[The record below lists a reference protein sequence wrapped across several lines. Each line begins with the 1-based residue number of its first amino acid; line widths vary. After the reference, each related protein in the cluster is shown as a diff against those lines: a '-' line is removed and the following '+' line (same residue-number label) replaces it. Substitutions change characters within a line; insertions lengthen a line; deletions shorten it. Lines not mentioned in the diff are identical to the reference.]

1 MVYGLGLSLILL
13 ALYAWQDALRYDRSF
28 ILQGEYWRLLS
39 AHFVHLNFTHLVM
52 NLVGWWIFLLMCGHL
67 FSLKQIS
74 FNIFTL
80 ALGISLGL
88 LFVRVDFQWY
98 LGFSGILYGLFLI
111 GSLHI
116 AFREQL
122 ALGGLIFNMLIF
134 KLGLDIYTDQA
145 SASAQLIGAP
155 VAIVAHVYGLIIGL
169 MLSLPILAK
178 HSSFKRK
185 IKKQK

>member
-1 MVYGLGLSLILL
+1 M
-13 ALYAWQDALRYDRSF
+13 RYERHL

-39 AHFVHLNFTHLVM
+39 AHFVHINFIHLAM
-52 NLVGWWIFLLMCGHL
+52 NLVGWWVFLFMCGHL
-67 FSLKQIS
+67 FSLKQLS

-98 LGFSGILYGLFLI
+98 LGFSGVLYGLFLL

-122 ALGGLIFNMLIF
+122 VLGGLIFNMLIF
-134 KLGLDIYTDQA
+134 KLGLDAYTEQA
-145 SASAQLIGAP
+145 SVSAQLIGAP
-155 VAIVAHVYGLIIGL
+155 VAMVAHGYGLMIGL
-169 MLSLPILAK
+169 MLSMPLLARK
-178 HSSFKRK
+178 SHLKNKTFKN
-185 IKKQK
+185 KK